1 MALDQSLEATG
12 SRREKS
18 RLQAHDG
25 ERAGEYWRI
34 DSTGAKGRVI
44 GPRGVSEDGDT
55 DTGADK
61 FRHCAVSVGG
71 DRVIEPETV
80 ARCRSVEN
88 PTNIRGRGH
97 GDKRIV
103 TQISQADSRPAG
115 KPVIVA
121 EHDAIMRCAQHIDQ

>member
-18 RLQAHDG
+18 RLQTHDG

-34 DSTGAKGRVI
+34 DSTGAKARVI
-44 GPRGVSEDGDT
+44 RQRGAGENSDT
-55 DTGADK
+55 DTGADE

-88 PTNIRGRGH
+88 PTNTRGRRH
-97 GDKRIV
+97 RDQRLAA
-103 TQISQADSRPAG
+103 QIPPAGPRPA
-115 KPVIVA
+115 
-121 EHDAIMRCAQHIDQ
+121 